1 MSDRSD
7 VRHATRWAALLE
19 LIGIHHITAQEVRAE
34 TLFLGSRHQGR
45 IVEGARLELKS
56 PELSSRRAALLRAV
70 IRAVP
75 ATEAARG
82 TGQ

>member
-1 MSDRSD
+1 MSDRPD
-7 VRHATRWAALLE
+7 ARQTTRWTALLE

-45 IVEGARLELKS
+45 IVEGARLELEA
-56 PELSSRRAALLRAV
+56 PEISAYRVALLRAV

-75 ATEAARG
+75 ARDVAGAD
-82 TGQ
+82 Q

>member
-1 MSDRSD
+1 MSDQPGAR
-7 VRHATRWAALLE
+7 RATRWTALLD
-19 LIGIHHITAQEVRAE
+19 LIGIHQITAQEIRAE

-56 PELSSRRAALLRAV
+56 PELSAHRVALLRAV

-75 ATEAARG
+75 ATASAEAD
-82 TGQ
+82 Q